1 MLKHLMEGISTADDC
16 RKEEKEED
24 EQVGG
29 EVHEVLLAV
38 EVPPALKSHLG
49 ELLPELPECGEEDNK
64 RKTVGVHH
72 QKENAKKK
80 KDRLLPRCP
89 ARPRESRQ

>member
-24 EQVGG
+24 EKVGG

-49 ELLPELPECGEEDNK
+49 ELLPELP
-64 RKTVGVHH
+64 
-72 QKENAKKK
+72 
-80 KDRLLPRCP
+80 
-89 ARPRESRQ
+89 